1 MDHLHTDPSYLRVPV
16 FVAAGAAA
24 PHAVMQFYVSG
35 AALMSMYTTL
45 GLNSTV
51 ALTANIPYLLIYSYS
66 GSTANLLAKRL
77 DTGAITTHL
86 NASLPGAAPV
96 ASDGTYTIGSNAQ
109 DTSNAT
115 FNLAALL
122 YSKAYLPGSQLVSL
136 AAYRWGPWRP
146 QGLATEAMVPGGGAM
161 ARVMVMACISSH
173 FPSSPVIGQI
183 FTAPNN
189 VWQWDGVKWP
199 AVGSSVV
206 EPTPP
211 LPPTGAPTGAPQHP
225 TLFARYNQRPPWAV
239 AGVDYRV
246 GIQTGTVL
254 TDWQALAPSGGAAIN
269 DLEPSMCRLASALTW

>member
-1 MDHLHTDPSYLRVPV
+1 
-16 FVAAGAAA
+16 
-24 PHAVMQFYVSG
+24 MQFYVSG

-122 YSKAYLPGSQLVSL
+122 YSKAYLPGSQFVSL
-136 AAYRWGPWRP
+136 AADPWGPWRP

-161 ARVMVMACISSH
+161 ARVMVMA
-173 FPSSPVIGQI
+173 
-183 FTAPNN
+183 
-189 VWQWDGVKWP
+189 
-199 AVGSSVV
+199 
-206 EPTPP
+206 
-211 LPPTGAPTGAPQHP
+211 
-225 TLFARYNQRPPWAV
+225 
-239 AGVDYRV
+239 
-246 GIQTGTVL
+246 
-254 TDWQALAPSGGAAIN
+254 
-269 DLEPSMCRLASALTW
+269 